1 MILRFKNTTVSI
13 SFFFALC
20 ICLISIFDKSRIVFL
35 NLLSAFLHESGHFL
49 CMTILGETPKK
60 ISLTP
65 FGMRI
70 DRAEINSMSFKKEV
84 LIALSGPAVNFLLS
98 GTFLLVQLF
107 FEIDFSKFVVINF
120 AIGTLN
126 LLVCEPLD
134 GYRAT
139 KYLLLQKI
147 SEEKTE
153 RILKYSSLVFIFPVA
168 FTGFYVLIK
177 SGYNFSLLLI
187 SVYLTSFL
195 FIKQKSI

>member
-1 MILRFKNTTVSI
+1 MN
-13 SFFFALC
+13 
-20 ICLISIFDKSRIVFL
+20 
-35 NLLSAFLHESGHFL
+35 
-49 CMTILGETPKK
+49 ILGETPKK
-60 ISLTP
+60 ISLKP

-70 DRAEINSMSFKKEV
+70 DRSEINSMSFRKEV

-98 GTFLLVQLF
+98 GIFLAIQLYF
-107 FEIDFSKFVVINF
+107 KIDFSKFVFINF
-120 AIGTLN
+120 VIGSLN

-168 FTGFYVLIK
+168 FAGFYVLIK

-187 SVYLTSFL
+187 SVFLTSFL